1 MPSNDEFLNIRL
13 GARVREEKAPRMKRN
28 KGRSAKRYGPI
39 KGASAPAVKRNF
51 SLGNRRVVVRARVV
65 VMNAYGKTAA
75 RMHLNYL
82 NREGTDQDQD
92 IASDDRGR
100 ASFFDA
106 EKSDIGK
113 NDIQAVKEN
122 EPHQFRFIVSPEDAE
137 QLDLTDY
144 TRKFMAQVEEDLGR
158 NLDWKAVNH
167 YNTDNPHT
175 HIVVSGLD
183 QKNNEVF
190 IDKEYISNG
199 MRGRAVEIATAELG
213 QRQEQ
218 DISRAIQKEIK
229 EQKFTG
235 LDRQIIKASSGQ
247 IFHIEPYADSPMQRI
262 NRSRKMG
269 RLAELEKMGLVEKL
283 SPNSW
288 RLPETLTDNLKN
300 LQHYKSAQERLN
312 AVDEK
317 LDNPSRRHVIHENND
332 VHKLSGVVMDKGYA
346 DELYD
351 RGYLVVAEA
360 NGALHHYH
368 VPSINS
374 LEKVNVGSTVNVSV
388 ERDSP
393 VKKADFNI
401 ASFSALNNGVWD
413 SESFREWTLDEIAKQ
428 SKSIKLDQ
436 VDDYVDAHELRVKRL
451 AGMNMVQELSGNQW
465 RVPDSLVNDLE
476 REGDL
481 QITANKLSNS
491 IRKTHHLSLDKQVQY
506 AGKTTLDSVINQPLP
521 TGSNGVTQKFVKA
534 YKARKDW
541 LQKQGL
547 EPGTKSTMTTLDRME
562 RRQVAEDFQKKSGL
576 SYKPLSE
583 GESVSEKVIGTV
595 DTASMKR
602 YVMVGNESAKEFS
615 MVPWRSGK
623 LPEQGQNMAIGVN
636 KEGRAWT
643 KTLGRDIQR

>member
-1 MPSNDEFLNIRL
+1 MSSNDEYLNMRL
-13 GARVREEKAPRMKRN
+13 GAKVREEKAPRIKRN
-28 KGRSAKRYGPI
+28 KGGSAKRYGPI

-92 IASDDRGR
+92 IDSEERGR

-106 EKSDIGK
+106 EKFDIDK

-144 TRKFMAQVEEDLGR
+144 TRKFMAQVEGDLGR
-158 NLDWKAVNH
+158 DLDWKAVNH

-199 MRGRAVEIATAELG
+199 MRGRAVEIATSELG
-213 QRQEQ
+213 QRQEH
-218 DISRAIQKEIK
+218 DITRAINKEIK
-229 EQKFTG
+229 EQKLTG

-247 IFHIEPYADSPMQRI
+247 VVHIEPYADSPMQRI

-300 LQHYKSAQERLN
+300 LQHYKSAQDRLK

-317 LDNPSRRHVIHENND
+317 LLNPSRRHVIHDHDD

-360 NGALHHYH
+360 SGSLHHYH
-368 VPSINS
+368 VPSVNS
-374 LEKVNVGSTVNVSV
+374 LEKITVGSTVDISV

-401 ASFSALNNGVWD
+401 ASFAALNNGVWD
-413 SESFREWTLDEIAKQ
+413 SESFREWTLDEKANQ
-428 SKSIKLDQ
+428 SKSIQIEQ
-436 VDDYVDAHELRVKRL
+436 VDGYVEAHELRVKRL

-465 RVPDSLVNDLE
+465 RVPNSLVNDLE
-476 REGDL
+476 READL
-481 QITANKLSNS
+481 QISANKLSNS
-491 IRKTHHLSLDKQVQY
+491 IRKTHHLTLDKQTQY
-506 AGKTTLDSVINQPLP
+506 AGKTTIDSVINQPLP
-521 TGSNGVTQKFVKA
+521 SGNNGVTNKFVTA
-534 YKARKDW
+534 YLARKDW
-541 LQKQGL
+541 LEKQGL
-547 EPGTKSTMTTLDRME
+547 EPGTKSTMTALDRME
-562 RRQVAEDFQKKSGL
+562 RSQVADAFQKKTGL
-576 SYKPLSE
+576 DYKPLGE
-583 GESVSEKVIGTV
+583 GESVAGKVIGAV
-595 DTASMKR
+595 DTGSMKR
-602 YVMVGNESAKEFS
+602 YVMVGDENSQEFS

-623 LPEQGQNMAIGVN
+623 LPEQGQSMAIGVN

-643 KTLGRDIQR
+643 KTLGKDIQR